1 MKLLIVTQ
9 YFWPE
14 SFMINDVVKALVRQ
28 GHQVVVATGKP
39 NYPEGSI
46 FPGYR
51 ASGMHREIFDE
62 QALVV
67 RIPTW
72 PRKTGGAKNLVLN
85 YLTFVVA
92 GLFCLPWALRGLKF
106 DAILVYAPS
115 PITQTIPA
123 IFLKWIKRAPLALW
137 VQDLWPESLEATG
150 FVRNKKALK
159 AVGFMVYWIY
169 KGCDLLLAQS
179 KAFIAPL
186 NEYANRSKIRY
197 QPNSFPQL
205 GTNASPTLPASL
217 QAVLEAKFCVVF
229 AGNLGQAQALDCVL
243 ETAELLKNHNDLSIV
258 LVGSGSRSDWLA
270 QQKQE
275 KNLHNLELPGRFP
288 METMPSIFDRAGA
301 LLVSLEDDPIFA
313 LTIPSKIQAYLA
325 AGKPVLASLNGEGA
339 RVVLEAQAGL
349 ASSASNS
356 KALAANILKLKA
368 MPSEERAKMGQH
380 GRAYFLEHFET
391 ESQARQLA
399 DTLGTMGASKLGKT
413 TA

>member
-1 MKLLIVTQ
+1 MRILILTQ

-14 SFMINDVVKALVRQ
+14 SFMINDVVKALVKQ
-28 GHQVVVATGKP
+28 GHHIVVATGKP
-39 NYPEGSI
+39 NYPEGNV
-46 FPGYR
+46 FPGYQ
-51 ASGMHREIFDE
+51 ANGVQREFFDE
-62 QALVV
+62 QTLVV

-72 PRKTGGAKNLVLN
+72 PRKQGGAKNLILN
-85 YLTFVVA
+85 YFVFVVA

-159 AVGFMVYWIY
+159 AVGSLVYWIY

-179 KAFIAPL
+179 KAFIGPL

-197 QPNSFPQL
+197 QPNSYPEQ
-205 GTNASPTLPASL
+205 GAVATVDAPAGLLSL
-217 QAVLEAKFCVVF
+217 LESKFCVVF
-229 AGNLGQAQALDCVL
+229 AGNLGQAQALDCVV
-243 ETAELLKNHNDLSIV
+243 ETAELLKAHKDIVIV
-258 LVGSGSRSDWLA
+258 LVGSGSRSDWLLR
-270 QQKQE
+270 QKSE
-275 KNLHNLELPGRFP
+275 KGLENLELPGRFP
-288 METMPSIFDRAGA
+288 MQAMPSIFSRAGA

-339 RVVLEAQAGL
+339 SVVLEANAGL
-349 ASSASNS
+349 ASPAGDSTS
-356 KALAANILKLKA
+356 LAANILRIKA
-368 MPSEERAKMGQH
+368 LPESGRFEMGQQ
-380 GRAYFLEHFET
+380 GKAYFLEHFET
-391 ESQARQLA
+391 ESQARHLV
-399 DTLGTMGASKLGKT
+399 DTLSAMRKNTP
-413 TA
+413 

>member
-1 MKLLIVTQ
+1 MKILIVTQ

-14 SFMINDVVKALVRQ
+14 SFMINDVVKALVKQ
-28 GHQVVVATGKP
+28 GHEVVVATGKP
-39 NYPEGSI
+39 NYPEGNI
-46 FPGYR
+46 FPGYQ
-51 ASGMHREIFDE
+51 ASGMQREYFDE
-62 QALVV
+62 QTLVV

-72 PRKTGGAKNLVLN
+72 PRKNGGAKNLILN

-123 IFLKWIKRAPLALW
+123 IFLKWIKHAPLALW

-197 QPNSFPQL
+197 QPNSFPQHS
-205 GTNASPTLPASL
+205 TNAPSNPPASL
-217 QAVLEAKFCVVF
+217 QALLESKFCVVF
-229 AGNLGQAQALDCVL
+229 AGNLGQAQALDCVV
-243 ETAELLKNHNDLSIV
+243 ETAELLKNHSDLSIV
-258 LVGSGSRSDWLA
+258 LVGSGSRSDWLT

-288 METMPSIFDRAGA
+288 METMPAIFNRAGA

-339 RVVLEAQAGL
+339 RVVLEAKAGL
-349 ASSASNS
+349 ASPASDS
-356 KALAANILKLKA
+356 KALADNILRLKV
-368 MPSEERAKMGQH
+368 MPDEDRAEMGQQ
-380 GRAYFLEHFET
+380 GKAYFLEHFET
-391 ESQARQLA
+391 ESQARHLA
-399 DTLGTMGASKLGKT
+399 EILSAMGARTL
-413 TA
+413 